1 MSARLCAQCC
11 QWVWSRDGL
20 CPDCQDLLL
29 SQVDP
34 HQVAERARA
43 LTGAILRRIGEVSL
57 QRKRLPNSGVLY
69 LTELGWFF
77 LPHRQVVATK
87 LVEEQTT
94 SYFWSLAAILWFPLR
109 LLLPFTRRKQLRSK
123 YVETLEPIRLGS
135 AEIQLLPDLLAR
147 VPGAFFIPAR
157 DVSTIKPKRRRWIVE
172 RFAAPDLVV
181 IPDDPDE
188 FQDQL
193 DLLSEIDPWRAALER

>member
-1 MSARLCAQCC
+1 M
-11 QWVWSRDGL
+11 
-20 CPDCQDLLL
+20 
-29 SQVDP
+29 
-34 HQVAERARA
+34 
-43 LTGAILRRIGEVSL
+43 RRIGEVSL